1 MSVIKGKHD
10 LRSLT
15 LEERNVFVEEE
26 LRRLSREM
34 TELRED
40 EQLSQNKVSSIL
52 GLHSHGNLTL
62 IEQGKNIPRL
72 DRMLKIL
79 SVYGCTLNIV
89 SLDD

>member
-1 MSVIKGKHD
+1 MSTARGKND
-10 LRSLT
+10 LRSVPLD
-15 LEERNVFVEEE
+15 ERNAFVSEE
-26 LRRLSREM
+26 LRRLAREM

-40 EQLSQNKVSSIL
+40 EHLSQSKVSSTL

-62 IEQGKNIPRL
+62 IEQGKTIPRL

-79 SVYGCTLNIV
+79 SVYGCTLDIV